1 MQNIEIRTGVIKPIE
16 CVKEGFALIK
26 SEYWLLFA
34 IWLVGGLIG
43 SMTFLIA
50 AGAMTCGTFY
60 CFLRKIDGKPVSFDD
75 LWKGMQWFLPGLI
88 VMAII
93 AVPMVVVFG
102 VMYFPI
108 ILSAVMGSKLSQD
121 ELMTMIVGAIAVDLV
136 FAVIMVCIHTLL
148 IFSVPLIVDRNLG
161 AFKAIGT
168 SAKAVLK
175 NLGGITGLFVVN
187 FGLVLAGYLAFCVG
201 VYLVIPVV
209 IAANVVAYRKIFPA
223 MSEFA

>member
-34 IWLVGGLIG
+34 IWLVGGMIG
-43 SMTFLIA
+43 SISLLIA

-60 CFLRKIDGKPVSFDD
+60 CFLKKIDGKPISFDD
-75 LWKGMQWFLPGLI
+75 LFKGMQWFLPGLI

-93 AVPMVVVFG
+93 AVPMILVFG
-102 VMYFPI
+102 ILYFPI
-108 ILSAVMGSKLSQD
+108 IMSAVMGSKLSQD
-121 ELMTMIVGAIAVDLV
+121 ELMTMFLGAIAVDLV
-136 FAVIMVCIHTLL
+136 VTVIMVCIHTLL
-148 IFSVPLIVDRNLG
+148 IFSFPLIVDRGLG
-161 AFKAIGT
+161 AFSAMGT

-175 NLGGITGLFVVN
+175 NLGGVTGLFVVN
-187 FGLVLAGYLAFCVG
+187 FGLALAGELAFCIG
-201 VYLVIPVV
+201 IYLVIPII

-223 MSEFA
+223 QPEFA